1 MPTLDRRGFLQASLL
16 AAAGLTLARAPL
28 RAAQPQRVAVVGA
41 GIAGLVAAY
50 ELMRAGH
57 TVSVFEAS
65 ARAGGRVRTRRDAFG
80 DGLYVEEG
88 AVAFGDG
95 YTLLRQYIEQ
105 FALPLTEASPIDPQ
119 PSADVYYVSGKRF
132 LTAPG
137 KEPDWPYALSAQ
149 ERQLGLNGLWE
160 QHLRPVQG
168 SLAEPFSAGSINHA
182 ARKLDAL
189 TINDLVHK
197 QGATDAAVLLL
208 GRRRLGYDFDHVSAL
223 QDLVWERFLAR
234 SGRWSRLRDGNDRL
248 PEAFAQRLG
257 ARLHYGAEL
266 RSLTQD
272 RKAVRLGI
280 AHEGTLAQ
288 VEVDRAVIAI
298 PFSVLRHVELDNSFS
313 SAKRSVVAGLRYE
326 SATHVYLHTRSRFW
340 KRASLSGFAIT
351 DLPIGNVLDACQGQP
366 GAAGILCTAQFA
378 APSRQATAMTAE
390 ERVRWSRENVTRVF
404 PEMAQEFVAGRSVC
418 WDSEPF
424 ARGAW
429 AYYAP
434 REMHTMF
441 PHVATPEKRVH
452 FAGEHTASVCFMEGA
467 AHSGA
472 RAAGEIS
479 AL

>member
-65 ARAGGRVRTRRDAFG
+65 ARPGGRVRTRRDAFG

-105 FALPLTEASPIDPQ
+105 FALPLTEASPMDPQ

-182 ARKLDAL
+182 ARKLD
-189 TINDLVHK
+189 
-197 QGATDAAVLLL
+197 
-208 GRRRLGYDFDHVSAL
+208 
-223 QDLVWERFLAR
+223 
-234 SGRWSRLRDGNDRL
+234 
-248 PEAFAQRLG
+248 
-257 ARLHYGAEL
+257 
-266 RSLTQD
+266 
-272 RKAVRLGI
+272 
-280 AHEGTLAQ
+280 
-288 VEVDRAVIAI
+288 
-298 PFSVLRHVELDNSFS
+298 
-313 SAKRSVVAGLRYE
+313 
-326 SATHVYLHTRSRFW
+326 
-340 KRASLSGFAIT
+340 
-351 DLPIGNVLDACQGQP
+351 
-366 GAAGILCTAQFA
+366 
-378 APSRQATAMTAE
+378 
-390 ERVRWSRENVTRVF
+390 
-404 PEMAQEFVAGRSVC
+404 
-418 WDSEPF
+418 
-424 ARGAW
+424 
-429 AYYAP
+429 
-434 REMHTMF
+434 
-441 PHVATPEKRVH
+441 
-452 FAGEHTASVCFMEGA
+452 
-467 AHSGA
+467 
-472 RAAGEIS
+472 
-479 AL
+479 

>member
-1 MPTLDRRGFLQASLL
+1 MPTLDRRYFLKASLL
-16 AAAGLTLARAPL
+16 AAASLKLARAPL
-28 RAAQPQRVAVVGA
+28 RAAHPQNVAVVGA
-41 GIAGLVAAY
+41 GLAGLVAAY

-57 TVSVFEAS
+57 TVSVYEAS

-105 FALPLTEASPIDPQ
+105 FALPLTEASPMDPQ
-119 PSADVYYVSGKRF
+119 PSADVYYVSGKRY

-137 KEPDWPYALSAQ
+137 REPDWPYALSAQ

-160 QHLRPVQG
+160 QHLRPVQA
-168 SLAEPFSAGSINHA
+168 SLAEPFSAGSIHHA

-189 TINDLVHK
+189 TINDLMHK

-208 GRRRLGYDFDHVSAL
+208 GRRLLGPDFDHVSAL

-234 SGRWSRLRDGNDRL
+234 NRRWSRLRDGNDRL

-257 ARLHYGAEL
+257 PRLHYGAEL
-266 RSLTQD
+266 RSLAQD

-288 VEVDRAVIAI
+288 VEVDRAVLAI
-298 PFSVLRHVELDNSFS
+298 PFSVLRHVQLDNSFS
-313 SAKRSVVAGLRYE
+313 SAKRAAVAGLRYE
-326 SATHVYLHTRSRFW
+326 SATHVYLQTKSRFW
-340 KRASLSGFAIT
+340 QRAKLSGFVIT

-366 GAAGILCTAQFA
+366 GAAGILCTEAFA
-378 APSRQATAMTAE
+378 AASRRATAMTAE
-390 ERVRWSRENVTRVF
+390 ERLRWSRENLTRVF
-404 PEMAQEFVAGRSVC
+404 PEMAQEFVAGSSVC
-418 WDSEPF
+418 WDTEPF

-434 REMHTMF
+434 GEMHTMF
-441 PHVATPEKRVH
+441 AHVATPEKRVH
-452 FAGEHTASVCFMEGA
+452 FAGEHTASVYLMEGA
-467 AHSGA
+467 AQSGV
-472 RAAGEIS
+472 RAASEIS